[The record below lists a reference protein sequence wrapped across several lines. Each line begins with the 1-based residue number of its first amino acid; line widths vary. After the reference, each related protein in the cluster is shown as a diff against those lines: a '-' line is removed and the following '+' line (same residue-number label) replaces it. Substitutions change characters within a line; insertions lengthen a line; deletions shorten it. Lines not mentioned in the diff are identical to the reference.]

1 MDFRTRAIHVGN
13 ERDDSTG
20 AVVPPVHL
28 ASTFVQHSAGEWRE
42 FDYSRS
48 GNPTRKNAETTIANL
63 EGGFGALGFA
73 SGMAATHCASMLLNS
88 GDHLIAGA
96 DIYGGTYR
104 LLHKICNRAGVSVTL
119 VDNPTPL
126 GLRQAVT
133 PRTRMIWLESPG
145 NPLMSITDLRACCE
159 EYSKD
164 ADIFVAVDNTF
175 ATPVLTR
182 PLELGADIVM
192 HSATKYLG
200 GHSDALGGF
209 LVAKSKEVFDDLY
222 FIQNATGAVMSPFD
236 AFLVSRGMKTLDLR
250 VRAQCET
257 ALQIASWLDADNRV
271 SRVLYPGLTQHRGYD
286 VALKQMNGG
295 FGAMVSF
302 EVLGGFDAARAM
314 ANNTELFQLAVSLG
328 AVESLI
334 EQPASMSHASYDRED
349 RLLHGITDELVRISV
364 GLEAADDLRNDL
376 DNALEIALSSS

>member
-1 MDFRTRAIHVGN
+1 
-13 ERDDSTG
+13 
-20 AVVPPVHL
+20 
-28 ASTFVQHSAGEWRE
+28 
-42 FDYSRS
+42 
-48 GNPTRKNAETTIANL
+48 
-63 EGGFGALGFA
+63 
-73 SGMAATHCASMLLNS
+73 
-88 GDHLIAGA
+88 
-96 DIYGGTYR
+96 
-104 LLHKICNRAGVSVTL
+104 
-119 VDNPTPL
+119 
-126 GLRQAVT
+126 
-133 PRTRMIWLESPG
+133 
-145 NPLMSITDLRACCE
+145 
-159 EYSKD
+159 
-164 ADIFVAVDNTF
+164 
-175 ATPVLTR
+175 
-182 PLELGADIVM
+182 
-192 HSATKYLG
+192 
-200 GHSDALGGF
+200 
-209 LVAKSKEVFDDLY
+209 
-222 FIQNATGAVMSPFD
+222 MSPFD

-271 SRVLYPGLTQHRGYD
+271 SRVLYPGLTSHRGYD

-364 GLEAADDLRNDL
+364 GLEATDDLRHDL